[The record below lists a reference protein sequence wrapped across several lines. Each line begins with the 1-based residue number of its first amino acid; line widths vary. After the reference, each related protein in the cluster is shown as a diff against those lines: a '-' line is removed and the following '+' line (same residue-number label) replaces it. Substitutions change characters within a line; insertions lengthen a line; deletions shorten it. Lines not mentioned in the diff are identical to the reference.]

1 MTVLLARGITS
12 VPEAEIEE
20 HELRLDLGRPIY
32 VCNPIS
38 DQMHHASTLLGGS
51 SFARFCQQEFGEFP
65 RPAWAVGSYSSGP
78 PAGATLKILVD
89 KTSPMSGR
97 LRV

>member
-51 SFARFCQQEFGEFP
+51 SFARFCQQEFREFP
-65 RPAWAVGSYSSGP
+65 QLVGRYCSYLLPKQDG
-78 PAGATLKILVD
+78 G
-89 KTSPMSGR
+89 TSQI
-97 LRV
+97 

>member
-38 DQMHHASTLLGGS
+38 DQMHHASTLEWFRLNHS
-51 SFARFCQQEFGEFP
+51 LDPFEQVRF
-65 RPAWAVGSYSSGP
+65 
-78 PAGATLKILVD
+78 K
-89 KTSPMSGR
+89 
-97 LRV
+97 